1 MPFTLISHTA
11 DVALDV
17 SAPTKPKLFEEAAR
31 GYQYLLLEKQECHAL
46 EDYIIQLDGVDH
58 ESLLVKW
65 LSELAYIFETKQQI
79 ACDFKILSLK
89 NNHLRAKVGFVPYD
103 PKIYSIQNDVKA
115 VTYSDLKIE
124 KTSKGFKTRI
134 VFDI

>member
-1 MPFTLISHTA
+1 MSFCVISHTA
-11 DVALDV
+11 DVALDI
-17 SAPTKPKLFEEAAR
+17 SATTKPKLFEEAAK
-31 GYQYLLLEKQECHAL
+31 GYQYLLLENQECHPL
-46 EDYIIQLDGVDH
+46 EDYIIQLEGNDH

-79 ACDFKILSLK
+79 ACDFKVLALK
-89 NNHLRAKVGFVPYD
+89 NNHLRAKVGFAPYD
-103 PKIYSIQNDVKA
+103 PKMHSIQKDVKA